1 VIILL
6 ATVPVTPSARE
17 ASGSHP
23 PLLTE

>member
-23 PLLTE
+23 LLTE

>member
-6 ATVPVTPSARE
+6 ATIPVTPSARE

-23 PLLTE
+23 LLTE